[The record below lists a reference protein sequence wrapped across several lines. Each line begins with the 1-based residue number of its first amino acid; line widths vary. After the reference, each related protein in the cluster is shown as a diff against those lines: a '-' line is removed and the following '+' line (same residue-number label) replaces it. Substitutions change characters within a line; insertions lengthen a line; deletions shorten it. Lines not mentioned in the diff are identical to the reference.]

1 MKRSLKIWLIAALVL
16 VAIGMIVFLA
26 AFAVLDFDFGR
37 LDTMNYE
44 TNIYEVEEN
53 FDKISVNVKTEDV
66 LFKLSEDGKCKVE
79 CYEREKVKHDVTV
92 DGKELKIKTDDTRKW
107 WDHISLFSFKSSK
120 ITVYLPNEEYLSL
133 NVKAHTGKI
142 DVSKDFTF
150 GDLDI
155 SVNTSDVTVR
165 ASVTDG
171 ARIKSDTGKV
181 TLEDISLGSADISC
195 DTGNINIKNV
205 KVSEKLAAEVNTGK
219 IKLSDVICKDLD
231 AQSDTGDID
240 LERVIAE
247 GKFNIS
253 ADTGDVKF
261 DKCDAAEIYVET
273 DTGDVRGT
281 LNSDKIF
288 FTKTDTGK
296 IDVPKTTS
304 GGRCEI
310 ETDTGDIK
318 ITVN

>member
-1 MKRSLKIWLIAALVL
+1 MKRSSKIWLITALVL
-16 VAIGMIVFLA
+16 IAVGMTVCLA

-44 TNIYEVEEN
+44 TNIYEVEKN

-66 LFKLSEDGKCKVE
+66 LFKPSEDGKCNVE
-79 CYEREKVKHDVTV
+79 CYEREKVKHAVTV
-92 DGKELKIKTDDTRKW
+92 ENGELKIKTDDTRKW

-120 ITVYLPNEEYLSL
+120 ITVYLPSEEYLSL
-133 NVKAHTGKI
+133 SVKASTGKL
-142 DVSKDFTF
+142 DVAKGFTF
-150 GDLDI
+150 EKLDI

-165 ASVTDG
+165 ASVTG
-171 ARIKSDTGKV
+171 WASIKTDTGKV
-181 TLEDISLGSADISC
+181 TLEDLSLGSADVSC
-195 DTGNINIKNV
+195 NTGNISIKNAS
-205 KVSEKLAAEVNTGK
+205 VSGKLNAKVNTGK

-231 AQSDTGDID
+231 AQSNTGDID

-247 GKFNIS
+247 GNFNIS

-261 DKCDAAEIYVET
+261 DKCDAAEIYVKT
-273 DTGDVRGT
+273 DTGDIRGT